1 MNRKS
6 ALTAELLKSIPADRR
21 PELHS
26 AMVAW
31 WYNLRTDGGYR
42 LTNEGLSVVCDSA
55 EVESYIYDLKDSEN
69 LSNKQLLDLDRKL
82 QCPYY
87 LVVKKNQVVRIVFFD
102 SKEYMT
108 ARLYNNLEQFL
119 KYYNQWLNI
128 VWNL

>member
-1 MNRKS
+1 
-6 ALTAELLKSIPADRR
+6 
-21 PELHS
+21 
-26 AMVAW
+26 MVAW

-119 KYYNQWLNI
+119 KYYNQ
-128 VWNL
+128 